1 MNLKK
6 SYKSLFLI
14 VLIFIVGGVGI
25 VLLPVNESMM
35 VRIIFNYMD
44 LFCVILLNVVYKTE
58 RVYWIT
64 GITYEE
70 ALEAGSERRKR
81 YAKCHLRDF
90 GFFSIGYLILS
101 VLLHLFHITFYVDI
115 GIYLVGICA
124 ICVGPIRYK
133 L

>member
-70 ALEAGSERRKR
+70 ALEAGSERRNDMR
-81 YAKCHLRDF
+81 MSFTRFWILFYRVF
-90 GFFSIGYLILS
+90 NFIGFTSFVSYYFLCGYWYLS
-101 VLLHLFHITFYVDI
+101 SGNLC
-115 GIYLVGICA
+115 YLC
-124 ICVGPIRYK
+124 RTNT